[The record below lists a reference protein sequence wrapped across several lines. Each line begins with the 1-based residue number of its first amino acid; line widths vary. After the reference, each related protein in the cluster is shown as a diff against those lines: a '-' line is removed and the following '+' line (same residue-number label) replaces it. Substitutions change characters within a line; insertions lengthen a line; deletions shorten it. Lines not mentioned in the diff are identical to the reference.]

1 MSKGDASLLKCGV
14 ICHPSPEGKD
24 LYGAIT
30 FPTQWH
36 LASHD
41 MRFKDPQIA
50 ELRQAVEKKS
60 DVITEITVHPGESE
74 VHCALYPSVCFG
86 MMRILM

>member
-14 ICHPSPEGKD
+14 ICHPSPEGKE
-24 LYGAIT
+24 LYEAIT
-30 FPTQWH
+30 LPTQWH

-50 ELRQAVEKKS
+50 ELRQVIDKKS
-60 DVITEITVHPGESE
+60 KDIITEITVHHGEPG
-74 VHCALYPSVCFG
+74 
-86 MMRILM
+86 